1 MKLHFKEKIKKQPVK
16 KRKQIK
22 KSPKFRTIA
31 GKKETVFCFKVNTDI
46 LNVRKEHSEKSKII
60 HRYKK
65 DDIICASTQSF
76 SWIKTEHGWCSK
88 DYLVRIEPFRTIA
101 GKKETV
107 FCFKVNTDILNV
119 RKEHSEKSKI
129 IHRYKKD
136 DIICASTQSFSWIK
150 TEHGWCSKDYLV
162 RIEPSKSK
170 L

>member
-88 DYLVRIEPFRTIA
+88 DYLVRI
-101 GKKETV
+101 K
-107 FCFKVNTDILNV
+107 
-119 RKEHSEKSKI
+119 
-129 IHRYKKD
+129 
-136 DIICASTQSFSWIK
+136 
-150 TEHGWCSKDYLV
+150 
-162 RIEPSKSK
+162 PSKSK